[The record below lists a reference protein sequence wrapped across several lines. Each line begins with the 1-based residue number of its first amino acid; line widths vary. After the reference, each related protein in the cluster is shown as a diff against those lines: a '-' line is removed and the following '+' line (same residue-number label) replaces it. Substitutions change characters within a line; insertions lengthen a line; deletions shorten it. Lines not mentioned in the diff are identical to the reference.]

1 MDEPM
6 SLNEVCEP
14 KEKSV
19 DTCPTLLG
27 VRSSNGPGEEE
38 GPTAPEGLSPPLFL
52 VAEKPGHANHLESL
66 GDLNLTVTWHY
77 SITLPWSLE
86 NLSEL
91 HAVNINIYGKPI
103 MNSQSAGRTSRTCT
117 HSAHQPMVRAIRV
130 DSNIVVVG
138 HVL

>member
-1 MDEPM
+1 MKFVNPKRNRSTLVQHSWVLEVPM
-6 SLNEVCEP
+6 ARARKKDRLP
-14 KEKSV
+14 
-19 DTCPTLLG
+19 
-27 VRSSNGPGEEE
+27 
-38 GPTAPEGLSPPLFL
+38 LSPPHFL
-52 VAEKPGHANHLESL
+52 VAEKPGHANHLESS

-91 HAVNINIYGKPI
+91 HAVNINIYRKPI
-103 MNSQSAGRTSRTCT
+103 MNSQSAGRTSRTRT